1 MSDDPTAADKGDA
14 DEPPFEEA
22 LEELRT
28 VIADLEGGR
37 LGLEASLGRFESGV
51 GLLRRCRATLERAE
65 RRVELL
71 TGVDA
76 DGEPVTEPFDA
87 SATAEQG
94 AAGRR
99 AAGGATAKPRKRKPA
114 TDEDEPDGLF

>member
-1 MSDDPTAADKGDA
+1 MTENAHAGR

-22 LEELRT
+22 LDDLRA

-37 LGLEASLGRFESGV
+37 LGLEESLARFEAGV

-87 SATAEQG
+87 SATAEQAG
-94 AAGRR
+94 AGRR
-99 AAGGATAKPRKRKPA
+99 DAGTAKSPRNRRRA
-114 TDEDEPDGLF
+114 ADEDEPDGLF

>member
-1 MSDDPTAADKGDA
+1 MSDDASPHE

-22 LEELRT
+22 LDDLRA

-37 LGLEASLGRFESGV
+37 LGLEESLARFEAGV

-71 TGVDA
+71 TGTDA
-76 DGEPVTEPFDA
+76 DGEPLTEPFDA

-94 AAGRR
+94 GAGRR
-99 AAGGATAKPRKRKPA
+99 DAGGSAKRPRNRKRSA
-114 TDEDEPDGLF
+114 DEDEPDGLF

>member
-1 MSDDPTAADKGDA
+1 MTENARPDRN
-14 DEPPFEEA
+14 EPPFEEA
-22 LEELRT
+22 LDDLRA
-28 VIADLEGGR
+28 VISDLESGR
-37 LGLEASLGRFESGV
+37 LGLEESLARFEAGV

-71 TGVDA
+71 TGMDS

-94 AAGRR
+94 GAGRR
-99 AAGGATAKPRKRKPA
+99 EAGAAKSPRNRKQRQ
-114 TDEDEPDGLF
+114 DGDEPDGLF